1 MDHTFKCKTINIL
14 EETIREN
21 LCNVQLGKKIFDMTP
36 KAQSIKKNLDFI
48 KMKNDLLALW
58 KLLREWKRQTTEWQE
73 MFADYISIK
82 RVVFRIQWTPKLSR
96 KKTNNPVEKWT
107 KD

>member
-21 LCNVQLGKKIFDMTP
+21 LYNVQLGKKIFDMTL

-48 KMKNDLLALW
+48 KMKNDCSV
-58 KLLREWKRQTTEWQE
+58 KVITNR
-73 MFADYISIK
+73 M
-82 RVVFRIQWTPKLSR
+82 
-96 KKTNNPVEKWT
+96 KKTNH
-107 KD
+107 